1 MNFFFTFKN
10 CLFQGFRLGTFLFSF
25 HCPSTISVMRLISFC
40 YLKFCPELSFV
51 TLKCHLPHYLW
62 LGFIMQLDSIA
73 FYELF
78 LSFLIQVFRARLE
91 AGKFCDESESE
102 ESVSVYQESKSG
114 VAVWLANGR
123 IWKWIFIKSTWT
135 LNDSNAPSYCNIPKK
150 PLIEKRNPH

>member
-1 MNFFFTFKN
+1 M
-10 CLFQGFRLGTFLFSF
+10 
-25 HCPSTISVMRLISFC
+25 
-40 YLKFCPELSFV
+40 
-51 TLKCHLPHYLW
+51 
-62 LGFIMQLDSIA
+62 
-73 FYELF
+73 
-78 LSFLIQVFRARLE
+78 ARLE

-123 IWKWIFIKSTWT
+123 IWKWIFIESTWT